1 MSDADFDRGM
11 GASCAL
17 HPEQGASGTCARCG
31 NFMCDVCSQGGTS
44 PRCPACRERFSA
56 AFPLTRE
63 TWSIGGL
70 FAVCWPLF
78 KREWGMLSLGAL
90 ISIGVSGGAQL
101 MVQVGTGIGSAVGSE
116 SVAMVLGG
124 VAFVAQW
131 AVQGLVQLGLMRMC
145 FDVLNGRRA
154 DLERLFSQM
163 HKVLPYT
170 LTMLLVTILVLVPM
184 TLLVVLAGM
193 GFLALS
199 GVTTTTP
206 MAEVWRSVS
215 PLLGLLALAVMALLV
230 PLIYVALPLYFL
242 QPELAYEEAPPS
254 PWKVLRRC
262 WDYVRGERLPIL
274 GMILIINILL
284 LAGFCLCCV
293 GLVPAMALTQLL
305 IAGMFLALRSPRDE
319 ASGPHPG

>member
-1 MSDADFDRGM
+1 MSDEDFGRGM

-17 HPEQGASGTCARCG
+17 HPELGASGTCARCG

-44 PRCPACRERFSA
+44 PRCPACRERFGA
-56 AFPLTRE
+56 PFPLTRE

-90 ISIGVSGGAQL
+90 ITVGVSMGAQL
-101 MVQVGTGIGSAVGSE
+101 LINMGAGIGSAVGSE
-116 SVAMVLGG
+116 GVAVVLGG
-124 VAFVAQW
+124 LAFVAQLV
-131 AVQGLVQLGLMRMC
+131 VQGLVQLGLVRMC
-145 FDVLNGRRA
+145 FDVLNGGRA

-170 LTMLLVTILVLVPM
+170 LTMLLTLVLVLIPM
-184 TLLVVLAGM
+184 SLLVVLVGM
-193 GFLALS
+193 GFLSLA

-215 PLLGLLALAVMALLV
+215 PLLGLLTLAVMAVLV
-230 PLIYVALPLYFL
+230 PFIYVALPLYFL

-262 WDYVRGERLPIL
+262 WDYARGERLPIL
-274 GMILIINILL
+274 GMSLIINLL
-284 LAGFCLCCV
+284 LLVGVCLCCV
-293 GLVPAMALTQLL
+293 GLPPAMALTQLL

-319 ASGPHPG
+319 AAGPPPG